1 MKRLS
6 LLFLLFLGF
15 LSIQLTAQDSTAT
28 EKTYEQYFS
37 PEDLALLGEY
47 EDTLGLLAYAVVND
61 SLPENRFGTCR
72 ELIKRLVKALK
83 VENSFHYPFESL
95 KSLSIQYPQDST
107 FRIFTWQL
115 YVDVNDYRYYGAIQ
129 MNNSELKLF
138 PLIDRSF
145 NVEDVEQSLLSADN
159 WYGSIYYNLK
169 EAEAPDGSKYYLLF
183 GFDGYEFFH
192 KRKVIDVLSFTEK
205 GEPVFGA
212 PVFVKMEEGKPPF
225 IRNRLMIQYS
235 ASTSVRMNYD
245 DALGIIIYDHLI
257 EGQGQYGEGTANF
270 PDGSYEAFKY
280 EEGYWKYITKVFNQ
294 VSDEAPRPFPKL
306 DGANKDLFG
315 N

>member
-1 MKRLS
+1 MKRLFV
-6 LLFLLFLGF
+6 LLICLSF
-15 LSIQLTAQDSTAT
+15 LSINLKAQDSTQT
-28 EKTYEQYFS
+28 SKSYEKLFS
-37 PEDLALLGEY
+37 AEDLALLDEY
-47 EDTLGLLAYAVVND
+47 EDTLALLAYAVIND

-83 VENSFHYPFESL
+83 IENSFHYPFERLRSV
-95 KSLSIQYPQDST
+95 SIQYPQDSS

-129 MNNSELKLF
+129 MNNSELELF

-145 NVEDVEQSLLSADN
+145 NVEDVEQGILSADK

-169 EAEAPDGSKYYLLF
+169 QAEGPNGKYYLLF

-192 KRKVIDVLSFTEK
+192 KRKLVDVLTFDEAGK
-205 GEPVFGA
+205 PVFGA
-212 PVFVKMEEGKPPF
+212 PVFVKTEEGKPPATF
-225 IRNRLMIQYS
+225 NRLMIQYS

-245 DALGIIIYDHLI
+245 ESLGMIIYDHLI
-257 EGQGQYGEGTANF
+257 EGQGQYNEGPTKF
-270 PDGSYEAFKY
+270 PDGSYEAFKL
-280 EEGYWKYITKVFNQ
+280 EEGHWRYVTKVFHQ
-294 VSDEAPRPFPKL
+294 VSDEAPRPFPRL
-306 DGANKDLFG
+306 DTDKKDLFG